1 MARSIRDVYGDLL
14 VQLGQENENIV
25 VLDADVSSSTKSG
38 AFGKA
43 YPDRFFNVG
52 IAEANMV
59 AMAAGLATTG
69 KIPFANTFAVF
80 ITSIGLISARA
91 FGSYSKLN
99 IKLIGAY
106 SGMSDSF
113 DGPSHHALEDL
124 AIMRALPNFEVLV
137 ATDEVHTEWLIRY
150 ALEKEGPMYIR
161 LSRDATPTVYQPGA
175 TFEPGKG
182 KIVREGTDA
191 CVFACGGMVGYA
203 LEAAQNLAARGISIR
218 IVDLFSIKPLDA
230 SLVLQSAALTG
241 AVVTAEEHNIHGGLG
256 SAIAEVLAAGHA
268 GVPVSFVGVQ
278 DTHAESGSYAD
289 LLNKYGLDVAG
300 IERAVE
306 TVLMKKTMKKTK
318 A

>member
-14 VQLGQENENIV
+14 VQMGQENEQIV

-99 IKLIGAY
+99 IKLMGAY
-106 SGMSDSF
+106 CGLSDSF
-113 DGPSHHALEDL
+113 DGPSHHAIEDL

-137 ATDEVHTEWLIRY
+137 ATDEVQTEWLIRY
-150 ALEKEGPMYIR
+150 AAAKEGPMYIR
-161 LSRDATPTVYQPGA
+161 LSRDATLPVYQPG
-175 TFEPGKG
+175 TMFEPGKG
-182 KIVREGTDA
+182 KVVREGSDA
-191 CVFACGGMVGYA
+191 CVLACGGMVGYA
-203 LEAAQNLAARGISIR
+203 LEAAKRLASRGISIR
-218 IVDLFSIKPLDA
+218 VVDLFSIKPLDND
-230 SLVLQSAALTG
+230 LILRSAAQTG
-241 AVVTAEEHNIHGGLG
+241 AIVTAEEHNVHGGLG
-256 SAIAEVLAAGHA
+256 SAVAEVLASGRS
-268 GVPVSFVGVQ
+268 GVPVTFVGIR
-278 DTHAESGSYAD
+278 DTHAESGPYAD
-289 LLNKYGLDVAG
+289 LLRKYGLDVTG
-300 IERAVE
+300 IEQAVE
-306 TVLMKKTMKKTK
+306 AVVQAKNKP
-318 A
+318 

>member
-14 VQLGQENENIV
+14 VQLGKENERIV

-99 IKLIGAY
+99 IKLMGAY
-106 SGMSDSF
+106 CGLSDSF

-137 ATDEVHTEWLIRY
+137 ATDEVQTEWLIRY
-150 ALEKEGPMYIR
+150 AAAKEGPMYIR
-161 LSRDATPTVYQPGA
+161 LSRDATLPVYQPG
-175 TFEPGKG
+175 TVFEPGKG
-182 KIVREGTDA
+182 KVVREGSDA
-191 CVFACGGMVGYA
+191 CVLACGGMVGYA
-203 LEAAQNLAARGISIR
+203 LEAAKNLAARGISIR
-218 IVDLFSIKPLDA
+218 VVDLFSIKPLD
-230 SLVLQSAALTG
+230 SDLILQSAAHTG
-241 AVVTAEEHNIHGGLG
+241 AIVTAEEHNIYGGLG
-256 SAIAEVLAAGHA
+256 SAVAEVLAAGRS
-268 GVPVSFVGVQ
+268 GVPVTFVGIR
-278 DTHAESGSYAD
+278 DTHAESGPYAD
-289 LLNKYGLDVAG
+289 LLSKYGLDVVG
-300 IERAVE
+300 IEQAVE
-306 TVLMKKTMKKTK
+306 AVVREKG
-318 A
+318 

>member
-14 VQLGQENENIV
+14 VQMGQENEQIV

-99 IKLIGAY
+99 IKLMGAY
-106 SGMSDSF
+106 CGLSDSF
-113 DGPSHHALEDL
+113 DGPSHHAIEDL

-137 ATDEVHTEWLIRY
+137 ATDEVQTEWLIRY
-150 ALEKEGPMYIR
+150 AAAKEGPMYIR
-161 LSRDATPTVYQPGA
+161 LSRDATLPVYQSG
-175 TFEPGKG
+175 TMFEPGKG
-182 KIVREGTDA
+182 KVVREGSDA
-191 CVFACGGMVGYA
+191 CVLACGGMVGYA
-203 LEAAQNLAARGISIR
+203 LEAAKRLASRGISIR
-218 IVDLFSIKPLDA
+218 VVDLFSIKPLDND
-230 SLVLQSAALTG
+230 LILRSAAQTG
-241 AVVTAEEHNIHGGLG
+241 AIVTAEEHNVHGGLG
-256 SAIAEVLAAGHA
+256 SAVAEVLASGRS
-268 GVPVSFVGVQ
+268 GVPVKFVGIR
-278 DTHAESGSYAD
+278 DTHAESGPYAD
-289 LLNKYGLDVAG
+289 LLRKYGLDVTS
-300 IERAVE
+300 IEHAVE
-306 TVLMKKTMKKTK
+306 AVVQAKNKP
-318 A
+318 

>member
-14 VQLGQENENIV
+14 VQLGQEDERIV

-99 IKLIGAY
+99 IKLMGAY
-106 SGMSDSF
+106 CGLSDSF

-137 ATDEVHTEWLIRY
+137 ATDEVQTEWLVRY
-150 ALEKEGPMYIR
+150 AIATEGPMYIR

-175 TFEPGKG
+175 TFEPRKG
-182 KIVREGTDA
+182 KIVHEGSDA
-191 CVFACGGMVGYA
+191 CVFACGGMVGQA
-203 LEAAQNLAARGISIR
+203 LEAARHLAVKGISIR
-218 IVDLFSIKPLDA
+218 VVDLFSIKPIDA
-230 SLVLQSAALTG
+230 DLILRSAAQTG
-241 AVVTAEEHNIHGGLG
+241 AVITVEEHNIHGGLG
-256 SAIAEVLAAGHA
+256 SAVAEVLAEGQAN
-268 GVPVSFVGVQ
+268 VPVSFVGVQ

-289 LLNKYGLDVAG
+289 LLSKYGLDVAG

-306 TVLMKKTMKKTK
+306 AIMLKKAKV
-318 A
+318 